1 MPVEFLGDP
10 PCIIPLAKRLDARIT
25 PLVAAD
31 LAYHVKEAM
40 PVLETLLGRLDRRA
54 ENGTS

>member
-1 MPVEFLGDP
+1 MEFLGDP

-31 LAYHVKEAM
+31 LAYHVKAAM